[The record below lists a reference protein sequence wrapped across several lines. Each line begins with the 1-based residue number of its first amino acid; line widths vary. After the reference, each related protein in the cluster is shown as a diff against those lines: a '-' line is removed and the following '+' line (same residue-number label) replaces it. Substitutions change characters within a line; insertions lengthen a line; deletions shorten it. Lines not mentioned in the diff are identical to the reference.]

1 MVVQWLR
8 LNVCTAGGTG
18 LIPAWGTKMPPHAAH
33 HSQKKERG
41 GEEKEGNS
49 ESARVRGGKEWMKR
63 GPFGRE
69 APGYRWRRGKGE
81 PVSPGSS
88 YGSGPAFCPETH
100 MGGARTHTHTHPQTR
115 ALHSRQQNP

>member
-49 ESARVRGGKEWMKR
+49 ESARVRGGKEWSRHKAHTT
-63 GPFGRE
+63 RE
-69 APGYRWRRGKGE
+69 AATCRVDNGL
-81 PVSPGSS
+81 
-88 YGSGPAFCPETH
+88 C
-100 MGGARTHTHTHPQTR
+100 
-115 ALHSRQQNP
+115 L